1 MIMTV
6 TFVIYTLSVNETVNY
21 IRMMKMRMFGSFNAG
36 LHLFFVLSTLQVGG
50 AWKWN
55 NCGKLFIIRFKYI
68 HVTM

>member
-50 AWKWN
+50 
-55 NCGKLFIIRFKYI
+55 CME
-68 HVTM
+68 VE